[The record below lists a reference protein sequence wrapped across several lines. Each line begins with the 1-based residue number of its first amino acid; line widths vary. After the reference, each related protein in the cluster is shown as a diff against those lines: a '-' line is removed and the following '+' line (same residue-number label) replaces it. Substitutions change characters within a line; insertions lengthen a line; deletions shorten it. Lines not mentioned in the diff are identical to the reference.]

1 MIAKPKYKHPQD
13 ENDRSDREHRR
24 REKALDEALQNT
36 FPASDPVSVEQ
47 PVLPAADGAVDRDS
61 GNASA

>member
-1 MIAKPKYKHPQD
+1 MIAKPEYKHRKD
-13 ENDRSDREHRR
+13 ESDRSDRDHRR

-47 PVLPAADGAVDRDS
+47 PVLLAADADVNRERGNPAA
-61 GNASA
+61 